1 MIAIPIDSA
10 SPGEKSSKLF
20 GNVEMFAMKSDT
32 IKYPFIHVNRGSGDG
47 LDTVDY
53 LKKEGIRTVV
63 YTHMGEGVFKA
74 LDKSDINVF
83 YIGKEPMKVDEI
95 LEGLEA
101 GAFVKVEPSNAN
113 EYLDSGMPGGSCACS
128 TNDD

>member
-10 SPGEKSSKLF
+10 IPGEKSSKLF

-32 IKYPFIHVNRGSGDG
+32 IKYPFIHLNRGSGDG
-47 LDTVDY
+47 LDTVEY
-53 LKKEGIRTVV
+53 LKKEGVSTVV

-74 LDKSDINVF
+74 LHQSNINVF
-83 YIGKEPMKVDEI
+83 YIGKEPMKVYEI
-95 LEGLEA
+95 LDGLEA
-101 GAFVKVEPSNAN
+101 GKFVKVEQSNAKK
-113 EYLDSGMPGGSCACS
+113 YLDSGMPSGSCACS